1 MTASGQN
8 LSLERPVPSQPRAH
22 RRNQHPIFAFVVRW
36 LKWLARIP
44 GAPQIFD
51 TMLLGATGL
60 FHPARL
66 RAISEV
72 EAQVRRWPGM
82 EIGVHRLGGI
92 GFFLQGK
99 ESSHIHGNGLLDC
112 FVGRTNRDELIG
124 DGRAL
129 PHHIF
134 PRSSW
139 ISFWIKNDD
148 DVPEAIDLVRIALAY
163 RGDAK

>member
-1 MTASGQN
+1 
-8 LSLERPVPSQPRAH
+8 
-22 RRNQHPIFAFVVRW
+22 
-36 LKWLARIP
+36 LKGLAPIP

-82 EIGVHRLGGI
+82 EIGVHRVGGI
-92 GFFLQGK
+92 GFFFEGK

-112 FVGRTNRDELIG
+112 FVGRRSRDELIG
-124 DGRAL
+124 DGRAF

-134 PRSSW
+134 PRSGW
-139 ISFWIKNDD
+139 ISFWIQDEE
-148 DVPEAIDLVRIALAY
+148 DVRPALALIRIAAERLTA
-163 RGDAK
+163 A

>member
-1 MTASGQN
+1 
-8 LSLERPVPSQPRAH
+8 
-22 RRNQHPIFAFVVRW
+22 

-51 TMLLGATGL
+51 ALLLGATGL

-82 EIGVHRLGGI
+82 ETGVHRLGGI
-92 GFFLQGK
+92 GFFFQGR

-112 FVGRTNRDELIG
+112 FVGRASRDELVN

-134 PRSSW
+134 PRSGW
-139 ISFWIKNDD
+139 ISFWIRDEE
-148 DVPEAIDLVRIALAY
+148 DVRPALALIRIAAE
-163 RGDAK
+163 RQTAA